1 MRENNKYELIKFKD
15 GEFELDINVS
25 PEEKTIWMTLD
36 EIAVLFEKDRSVI
49 GRHIRKIFD
58 SKELDEIT
66 SGHFLPRSG
75 NHRPA
80 KVFNLSVILMVG
92 YRVNGHRGEEFRK
105 WSNTVL
111 SEYIIN
117 GAVINQNR
125 CFGNPACINNFLKLE
140 NEILEL
146 KKSQNKSLT
155 LKETDRVNAMFM
167 LQEILRSAKHILV
180 IVDNYFDHS
189 FDEILLHS
197 PAKVVVI
204 THPKNESFESDKY
217 KVIKVDKFHDR
228 YLFVDNKAYHFGES
242 FNKLGT
248 DISTCTYLPNF
259 SLDNFLELTGLKI

>member
-1 MRENNKYELIKFKD
+1 MKENNKYELIKFKD
-15 GEFELDINVS
+15 GEFELDVNVS
-25 PEEKTIWMTLD
+25 PEEKAIWMTIA
-36 EIAVLFEKDRSVI
+36 EISSLFERDQSVI
-49 GRHIRKIFD
+49 GKHIRNIFNCG
-58 SKELDEIT
+58 ELDENT
-66 SGHFLPRSG
+66 SRQILPISS
-75 NHRPA
+75 NHRPSA
-80 KVFNLSVILMVG
+80 IYNLSVILMVG

-111 SEYIIN
+111 SEYILN

-125 CFGNPACINNFLKLE
+125 CLGNPACINNFLKLE

-155 LKETDRVNAMFM
+155 LKETDHIDAMFM
-167 LQEILRSAKHILV
+167 LEEILKSAKHRLV

-204 THPKNESFESDKY
+204 THPKNESFDSDKY
-217 KVIKVDKFHDR
+217 EVIKVDKFHDR
-228 YLFVDNKAYHFGES
+228 YLFVDDKAYHFGES

-248 DISTCTYLPNF
+248 DISTCDYIPNF
-259 SLDNFLELTGLKI
+259 SLENFLEISGLKI

>member
-1 MRENNKYELIKFKD
+1 MKENNKYELIKFKD
-15 GEFELDINVS
+15 GEFELDVNVS
-25 PEEKTIWMTLD
+25 PEEDTVWLTIEQMCL
-36 EIAVLFEKDRSVI
+36 LFERERTVIQRHVNNVFADGEVEKNNSVQKMHSI
-49 GRHIRKIFD
+49 G
-58 SKELDEIT
+58 SGQPALLYNLD
-66 SGHFLPRSG
+66 
-75 NHRPA
+75 
-80 KVFNLSVILMVG
+80 VIISVG
-92 YRVNGHRGEEFRK
+92 YRVKSKNGVTFRK
-105 WSNTVL
+105 WARNVL
-111 SEYIIN
+111 KNYMFQIQPTLSCNQCKTII
-117 GAVINQNR
+117 IDLQKQI
-125 CFGNPACINNFLKLE
+125 FEIKNF
-140 NEILEL
+140 
-146 KKSQNKSLT
+146 QNKSLT
-155 LKETDRVNAMFM
+155 LKETDRVDAMFM
-167 LQEILRSAKHILV
+167 LQEILRSAKQRLV